1 MRGTHMHDCMERTDA
16 VRTMIDEL
24 RVCFSNIASS
34 AELVTAKV
42 QADGE
47 SNGKRYVQEI
57 IKVAKSMDEK
67 LSHFSQVCEL
77 AKEDCTTVGGKAK
90 I

>member
-1 MRGTHMHDCMERTDA
+1 MHEWMERTDA

-34 AELVTAKV
+34 AELVAAKLP
-42 QADGE
+42 ADSE
-47 SNGKRYVQEI
+47 SNKKRYVRGI

-77 AKEDCTTVGGKAK
+77 VKEDCTTVGGKAK

>member
-1 MRGTHMHDCMERTDA
+1 MHERMERTDA

-24 RVCFSNIASS
+24 RVCLSNIASS
-34 AELVTAKV
+34 AELVAAKLP
-42 QADGE
+42 ADSE
-47 SNGKRYVQEI
+47 SNEKRYVQEI
-57 IKVAKSMDEK
+57 IKVTKSTDEK
-67 LSHFSQVCEL
+67 LSHFSQACEL